1 MIDNG
6 QILVDNE
13 TRISQLLRRFNATF
27 PFLRLEILKKGEKMN
42 IDHRDFILFDL
53 SNLKEPQG
61 FIISGNLSVKETE
74 ELFKSKLGLEAA
86 IFRKMGGY
94 EVETTFT
101 SQWTLDHQ
109 NQKGQEICFVI

>member
-13 TRISQLLRRFNATF
+13 TRISHLLKRFNTAF
-27 PFLRLEILKKGEKMN
+27 PFLRLEILKKGEKMST
-42 IDHRDFILFDL
+42 DHRDFRLFEL
-53 SNLKEPQG
+53 SHLKEPQG

-74 ELFKSKLGLEAA
+74 ALFRSKLGLEVA
-86 IFRKMGGY
+86 IFRKMGGS

-101 SQWTLDHQ
+101 SQWTLEHQ
-109 NQKGQEICFVI
+109 NHKGQEIHFVI